1 MFVVH
6 FSSVC
11 YKALL
16 EVVKLFNHKKAGV
29 TRINKTQNNPIGRR
43 DEKFCKKIWGYHQ
56 FTTTTAFPTTFPA
69 ESQPQQKKPC
79 VLASSDQMATTV
91 LVMLMV
97 MIAARSGRYSKN
109 PKPP

>member
-69 ESQPQQKKPC
+69 ESQPQQKPC
-79 VLASSDQMATTV
+79 VLALSDGNNSFGNVDGNDRCSFREVFQK
-91 LVMLMV
+91 
-97 MIAARSGRYSKN
+97 S
-109 PKPP
+109 

>member
-69 ESQPQQKKPC
+69 ESQPQQKNH
-79 VLASSDQMATTV
+79 VFWLHQMATTV

>member
-43 DEKFCKKIWGYHQ
+43 DEKFCKKI
-56 FTTTTAFPTTFPA
+56 
-69 ESQPQQKKPC
+69 
-79 VLASSDQMATTV
+79 
-91 LVMLMV
+91 
-97 MIAARSGRYSKN
+97 
-109 PKPP
+109 